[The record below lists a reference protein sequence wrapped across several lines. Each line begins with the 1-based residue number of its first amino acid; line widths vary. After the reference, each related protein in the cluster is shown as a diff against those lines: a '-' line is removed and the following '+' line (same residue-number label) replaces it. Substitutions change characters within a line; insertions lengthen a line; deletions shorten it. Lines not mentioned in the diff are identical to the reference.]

1 MARERRTILVTGASG
16 VIGRAVIDELCD
28 ARVIGLVHSSAE
40 PPDADEI
47 LRGDLAEPRFGLD
60 PDRWRALQEEVDAIV
75 HSGALTQW
83 GQPRE
88 RYEAI
93 NVGGTRQVIEL
104 AEASGA
110 AIHLLS
116 TIFVLALTKADA
128 PLSPGNLVENYIW
141 SKLESERLL
150 KESGLPHSIYRP
162 TNLVG
167 DSRTGASSEP
177 QIVQALSDFIA
188 RGRAPF
194 FPMHPG
200 NLVDIAPLDSVSI
213 PVARAAETDDL
224 GHEWWCSYG
233 AEAMTVEAAL
243 DVVIEHAATYGREV
257 ERAEVVDPRGEL
269 PVPLEEI
276 PATTR
281 AFVKVGIDV
290 SEVTFASGGV
300 LPTSLPELRERYGVP
315 EASDVEAFRRSLDY
329 WAEQRG
335 RRPVMEGS
343 R

>member
-1 MARERRTILVTGASG
+1 MTGASG
-16 VIGRAVIDELCD
+16 VIGRAVLDELRGVD
-28 ARVIGLVHSSAE
+28 TIGLVHSSAD

-60 PDRWRALQEEVDAIV
+60 ADRWRALEGEVDAIV

-104 AEASGA
+104 AQASGA
-110 AIHLLS
+110 PVHLLS
-116 TIFVLALTKADA
+116 TIFVLAHTKADA
-128 PLSPGNLVENYIW
+128 PLSAGNLVEEYIR
-141 SKLESERLL
+141 SKVESERLL
-150 KESGLPHSIYRP
+150 AESGVPHSVYRP

-188 RGRAPF
+188 RGRAPY
-194 FPMHPG
+194 FPMHSG
-200 NLVDIAPLDSVSI
+200 NLVDIAPLDAVSI
-213 PVARAAETDDL
+213 PVARAVETEDL
-224 GHEWWCSYG
+224 GHAWWIAYG
-233 AEAMTVEAAL
+233 AEAMTVETAL
-243 DVVIEHAATYGREV
+243 DVVIEHAATLGRDV
-257 ERAEVVDPRGEL
+257 PRAPVVDPREEL
-269 PVPLEEI
+269 PVPLDEI
-276 PATTR
+276 PATAR

-290 SEVTFASGGV
+290 SEVTYASGGV
-300 LPTSLPELRERYGVP
+300 LPSSLAELRERYGVP
-315 EASDVEAFRRSLDY
+315 PASDVEAFRRSLDY

-335 RRPVMEGS
+335 RRPAMEGT